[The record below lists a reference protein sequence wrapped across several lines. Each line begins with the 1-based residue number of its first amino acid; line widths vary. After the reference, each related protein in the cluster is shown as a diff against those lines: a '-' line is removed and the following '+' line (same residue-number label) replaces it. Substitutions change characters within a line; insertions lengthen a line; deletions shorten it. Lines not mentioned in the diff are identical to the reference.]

1 MRKGL
6 FMRTILIP
14 TDFSDNALHA
24 LVYAQE
30 LYKCVRTEFYI
41 LHAYAD
47 KVYGE
52 FKNSTVEERK
62 KLQKE
67 VKIET
72 EKKLQKLIEQVEG
85 TPPNPMHKFH
95 VVASFDSLVD
105 AVNDFVNQQN
115 IDLVVMGTKGETSH
129 NKTIFGSYTIQ
140 LFKYVTCPVL
150 AIPAEAEYRPPRKIV
165 FPTDF
170 MVPYKRRELRLL
182 ENLAGNFKS
191 EIHLLYISDFN
202 VLSDR
207 QVDNR
212 LFLKETLKKAYLFFE
227 TTETK
232 NKVEAIMDYILSNDI
247 DLLTMVNSR
256 HSLFEDMLYRS
267 SIDELGMK
275 VKIPFLVMQNLPR

>member
-1 MRKGL
+1 
-6 FMRTILIP
+6 MRTVLIP
-14 TDFSDNALHA
+14 TDFSANALHA

-47 KVYGE
+47 EVYGS
-52 FKNSTVEERK
+52 FKNSTSEDRKKMEIEVRMETERK
-62 KLQKE
+62 L
-67 VKIET
+67 
-72 EKKLQKLIEQVEG
+72 KKLIDKVEG
-85 TPPNPMHKFH
+85 VPPNPLHNFTP
-95 VVASFDSLVD
+95 VTSFDSLVD

-150 AIPAEAEYRPPRKIV
+150 AIPAEAEYRQPKKIV

-170 MVPYKRRELRLL
+170 MVPYKRRELKLL
-182 ENLAGNFKS
+182 GDLAGSFKS
-191 EIHLLYISDFN
+191 EIHFLYISDFN

-212 LFLKETLKKAYLFFE
+212 LFLKESLKKAYLFFE

-232 NKVEAIMDYILSNDI
+232 NKVEAIMDFIVKNEI

>member
-1 MRKGL
+1 
-6 FMRTILIP
+6 MRTVLIP
-14 TDFSDNALHA
+14 TDFSENALHA

-47 KVYGE
+47 QVYGG
-52 FKNSTVEERK
+52 FKTSTVDERK
-62 KLQKE
+62 KMEKE
-67 VKIET
+67 VRIET
-72 EKKLQKLIEQVEG
+72 EKKLKKLIDGVAG
-85 TPPNPMHKFH
+85 VPPNPLHKFSS
-95 VVASFDSLVD
+95 VASFNSLVD

-150 AIPAEAEYRPPRKIV
+150 AIPAEAKYRQPKRIV

-170 MVPYKRRELRLL
+170 MVPYKRRELKLL
-182 ENLAGNFKS
+182 GDLAGSFKS
-191 EIHLLYISDFN
+191 EIHFLYISDFN

-212 LFLKETLKKAYLFFE
+212 LFLKESLKKAYLFFE

-232 NKVEAIMDYILSNDI
+232 NKVEAIMEYIVKHQADM
-247 DLLTMVNSR
+247 LTMVNSR